1 MFHTAHCNHSC
12 TKNSNHSYEYI
23 CNDGYIM
30 QTSLADRIKA
40 IRTAAGDTPAKV
52 GKKVGVSRQA
62 VDKWERGDTENMKLG
77 NLLRFCDLY
86 HVDVEAL
93 IRGDGPLWTPPF
105 DPSQHFPA
113 PDGGHHVAQSMAGE
127 YHLTTDER
135 RLLDGFRLADAKTR
149 QILLHIAST

>member
-1 MFHTAHCNHSC
+1 
-12 TKNSNHSYEYI
+12 
-23 CNDGYIM
+23 M

-62 VDKWERGDTENMKLG
+62 VDKWERDDTENMKLG

-93 IRGDGPLWTPPF
+93 IRGDGPLWVIPF
-105 DPSQHFPA
+105 DPTQHLPA
-113 PDGGHHVAQSMAGE
+113 PNGGHHIAEKMDSE

-135 RLLDGFRLADAKTR
+135 RLVDGYRQADDKTR
-149 QILLHIAST
+149 KILLHIAST